1 MWIEDPHPDPLPQ
14 AGEGTKNDAA
24 PRAAAVQ
31 RLFEAHNR
39 KLIRFLL
46 TRLHDEQDAVE
57 VAQEAYVQ
65 LLQLE
70 KSGSAGLLQ
79 AYLFKIARNL
89 AVDRVRRRKVRSE
102 HVQAASLDG
111 LFDTGVEEGYLAG
124 EQLKLFWRAVE
135 ELPEKCRAAFM
146 ASKFR
151 ERTAEEV
158 AGEMKISAR
167 MVRKY
172 IVQGLVYCRLRVD
185 GVSMDEARKRMRAE
199 AP

>member
-1 MWIEDPHPDPLPQ
+1 MSTDQHINPPPAPAES
-14 AGEGTKNDAA
+14 ETV
-24 PRAAAVQ
+24 PRAAAVRQ
-31 RLFEAHNR
+31 LFEAHNR

-57 VAQEAYVQ
+57 IAQEAYVQ

-102 HVQAASLDG
+102 HARAAGADTV
-111 LFDTGVEEGYLAG
+111 FDIDVEQGYLAD
-124 EQLKLFWRAVE
+124 EQLKEFWRAVQ
-135 ELPEKCRAAFM
+135 ELPEKARAAFI
-146 ASKFR
+146 ANKFG
-151 ERTAEEV
+151 ERSAEQI
-158 AGEMKISAR
+158 APEMQISAR

-172 IVQGLVYCRLRVD
+172 IVQALVYCRLRVD
-185 GVSMDEARKRMRAE
+185 GVTMEEARQRMRE
-199 AP
+199 TP